1 MIWTVCT
8 GQYGFYVER
17 YLGGNFERTRFQYKT
32 KYPGKK
38 EIKASEWGTLLVLGS
53 KWMKPNERSLGGNK

>member
-17 YLGGNFERTRFQYKT
+17 YLGGNFERTHFQYKT

-38 EIKASEWGTLLVLGS
+38 EIKASEWGTLLVPGS
-53 KWMKPNERSLGGNK
+53 